1 MIHKSTSSSINLSLS
16 GCGFLGVYHIGVICA
31 FKEHAPEILEN
42 KMAGC
47 SAGSLVAACA
57 MSGCCLGQMCSDALE
72 IAIRARSRALGPL
85 HPTFS
90 IVDIIRNGLRR
101 ILPPNAHEIC
111 SGRLFISLTRWK
123 DNKNVIISQFH
134 SREELIQVLICS
146 SFVPYW
152 SGIIPHKFRGEYYW
166 DGGLTNN
173 NPIIDEGTILV
184 SPFAGESDICP
195 RDESG
200 SFYSVD
206 FRGTDISFTQENL
219 YRMTRALFPPNLS
232 ALKQICWRGY
242 IDGLKFLQT
251 RNMIKSSH
259 LSTKAT
265 ISSVLGSDYTEPA
278 NDEEKQLRNEGIA
291 QDADKIYEDIDLN
304 GDDNDDDMIDEES
317 IHYDYSS
324 EDESEKDNSQ
334 MVFSAFCEK
343 VTSKKELPT
352 PLFAVFA
359 DARQKIEDPIG
370 RYFTESNLY
379 RIWSL
384 MTLPVTLPID
394 LTYACAK
401 RLLSA
406 LRPTSPSTDQSSNRA
421 MNFFWSLFGDN
432 DDKYCYHVN
441 DCECTESRVS
451 SSSHRHYPRRR
462 ARRVRSRLCQRQM
475 SAPMST
481 FTPTSYQSDSS
492 SDTGDED
499 ILTVNNDEISAEHLP
514 QPDIV
519 QSTMNEE
526 YCHHLQQMAELSN
539 QQRFHEQSIP
549 FFGQDDHLLNAET
562 SQMPTSTLEKTLLF
576 NC

>member
-1 MIHKSTSSSINLSLS
+1 MIHKSNSFPINLSLS
-16 GCGFLGVYHIGVICA
+16 GCGFLGLYHIGVICA
-31 FKEHAPEILEN
+31 FKEHAPEVLDN

-47 SAGSLVAACA
+47 SAGALVAACA

-111 SGRLFISLTRWK
+111 TGRLYISLTRWK
-123 DNKNVIISQFH
+123 DNKNVVISQFH

-206 FRGTDISFTQENL
+206 FRGTDISCTQENL

-232 ALKQICWRGY
+232 VLKQICWRGY

-251 RNMIKSSH
+251 RNMIKSTH

-265 ISSVLGSDYTEPA
+265 ISSVLGSDYSEPA
-278 NDEEKQLRNEGIA
+278 NDEERQLRNGGIVE
-291 QDADKIYEDIDLN
+291 DVGRMYEELDDVEEEDSMDDGDEYLSDKDIQK
-304 GDDNDDDMIDEES
+304 
-317 IHYDYSS
+317 
-324 EDESEKDNSQ
+324 EKCEIT
-334 MVFSAFCEK
+334 FSPFCEK
-343 VTSKKELPT
+343 VTRKKELPT

-359 DARQKIEDPIG
+359 HARQKIEDPIG

-379 RIWSL
+379 RIWSF
-384 MTLPVTLPID
+384 MALPVTLPID
-394 LTYACAK
+394 LTYAITK
-401 RLLSA
+401 RMFGLFRS
-406 LRPTSPSTDQSSNRA
+406 SPSTEQSSNTA
-421 MNFFWSLFGDN
+421 INFIWSLFGDN

-451 SSSHRHYPRRR
+451 SSHNRHRRR
-462 ARRVRSRLCQRQM
+462 FPSRIYQRQA
-475 SAPMST
+475 SAPLST
-481 FTPTSYQSDSS
+481 FTSTSYRSDSS
-492 SDTGDED
+492 SDNDDDDEEEEED
-499 ILTVNNDEISAEHLP
+499 ILTVNNDEISPGHLP

-519 QSTMNEE
+519 QSTMNEG
-526 YCHHLQQMAELSN
+526 YCHHLQQMADLSN
-539 QQRFHEQSIP
+539 QQRFNNTQSIP
-549 FFGQDDHLLNAET
+549 FFGKDDHVINTET
-562 SQMPTSTLEKTLLF
+562 SQTPTTSLEKTLLF
-576 NC
+576 N

>member
-1 MIHKSTSSSINLSLS
+1 MIIKSNLHPLNLSLS

-31 FKEHAPEILEN
+31 FKEHAPEVLDN

-111 SGRLFISLTRWK
+111 SGRLYISLTRWK
-123 DNKNVIISQFH
+123 DNKNVIINQFH

-200 SFYSVD
+200 SFYSID
-206 FRGTDISFTQENL
+206 FQGTDISFTQENL
-219 YRMTRALFPPNLS
+219 YRATHALFPPNLS
-232 ALKQICWRGY
+232 VLKQICWRGY

-251 RNMIKSSH
+251 RNMIRSSH
-259 LSTKAT
+259 LNPKTS
-265 ISSVLGSDYTEPA
+265 ISSVLGREYSEPI
-278 NDEEKQLRNEGIA
+278 NEDDKQSVV
-291 QDADKIYEDIDLN
+291 DKIYEEY
-304 GDDNDDDMIDEES
+304 DDVEEES
-317 IHYDYSS
+317 IDNEYSS
-324 EDESEKDNSQ
+324 DESDYDDEEKENSQ
-334 MVFSAFCEK
+334 ATFSPFCEK
-343 VTSKKELPT
+343 VTRKKELPT

-379 RIWSL
+379 RVWSL
-384 MTLPVTLPID
+384 MALPFTLPID
-394 LTYACAK
+394 LTYAVTK
-401 RLLSA
+401 RMFGLF
-406 LRPTSPSTDQSSNRA
+406 RPSIPIDQSSIPA
-421 MNFFWSLFGDN
+421 INFFWSFFGDN

-451 SSSHRHYPRRR
+451 SSHHYRRR
-462 ARRVRSRLCQRQM
+462 PPRSRVQQRRS

-481 FTPTSYQSDSS
+481 FASTSYRSDSP
-492 SDTGDED
+492 SDDED
-499 ILTVNNDEISAEHLP
+499 ILTVNNDDLP

-519 QSTMNEE
+519 QSTMNDD

-539 QQRFHEQSIP
+539 QQRFTEQSIP
-549 FFGQDDHLLNAET
+549 FFGKDDHLINKDP
-562 SQMPTSTLEKTLLF
+562 SQMPTTSLEKTLLI
-576 NC
+576 NGR